1 MKKQKG
7 SILSI
12 VFVIAG
18 AAILI
23 SGTFIGCK
31 DKEEKPDYKSMLKD
45 AALYIENIEQEN
57 LKLVEKI
64 KALEITKDKSTKEE
78 ETQYDEERI
87 KLLLSMNKSMA
98 KEKKSLEK
106 EITALKSTTNQNKG
120 LTEEIAKL
128 KSKNQKLIEQ
138 NEFFEKEIASLRSA
152 VQENENLTK
161 QIAKLE
167 KENQSLIEQKKAM
180 KARLDKIQKM
190 FTSGQAT
197 D

>member
-1 MKKQKG
+1 MNEKKR

-64 KALEITKDKSTKEE
+64 KAPEITEDKSVKEE

-98 KEKKSLEK
+98 EEKKSLEK
-106 EITALKSTTNQNKG
+106 EIAALKSTANQNKS
-120 LTEEIAKL
+120 LPEEVAKL
-128 KSKNQKLIEQ
+128 KSINQKLIEQ
-138 NEFFEKEIASLRSA
+138 NEVFEKEIASLRPA
-152 VQENENLTK
+152 VQDNENLTQ

-167 KENQSLIEQKKAM
+167 KENQSLIEQKKALQ
-180 KARLDKIQKM
+180 AHLDKIQKM
-190 FTSGQAT
+190 FTSGLAT

>member
-1 MKKQKG
+1 MNKKKG

-12 VFVIAG
+12 VFVIVG

-64 KALEITKDKSTKEE
+64 KGLEISEDMGAKKE

-87 KLLLSMNKSMA
+87 KLLLLMNKSMV
-98 KEKKSLEK
+98 KEKKSFEK
-106 EITALKSTTNQNKG
+106 EIVVLKSMANQNKG
-120 LTEEIAKL
+120 LTEQVAKL

-138 NEFFEKEIASLRSA
+138 NDVFEKEIASLRS
-152 VQENENLTK
+152 VV
-161 QIAKLE
+161 
-167 KENQSLIEQKKAM
+167 
-180 KARLDKIQKM
+180 
-190 FTSGQAT
+190 
-197 D
+197 

>member
-1 MKKQKG
+1 MNNKKG

-64 KALEITKDKSTKEE
+64 KALEITEDKSVKEE
-78 ETQYDEERI
+78 ETQYDEDRI

-106 EITALKSTTNQNKG
+106 EIAALKSTTNQNKG
-120 LTEEIAKL
+120 LPEEVTKL

-138 NEFFEKEIASLRSA
+138 NEVFEKEIASLRSA

-167 KENQSLIEQKKAM
+167 KENQSLLEQKKAM

-190 FTSGQAT
+190 FTSDLAT